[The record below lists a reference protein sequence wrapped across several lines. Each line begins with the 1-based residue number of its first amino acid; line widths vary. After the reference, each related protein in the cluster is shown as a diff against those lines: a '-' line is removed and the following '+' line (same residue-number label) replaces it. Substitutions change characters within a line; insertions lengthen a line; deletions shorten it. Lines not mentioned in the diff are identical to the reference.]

1 MKVLIHTVNIVSDNA
16 PIRDEFLTDTFLKND
31 RYRSIYNLNKP
42 NKLYCYSKFLKKCK
56 SVFSDLHNPYISRID
71 VAWDSE
77 DSKYFEASKKH
88 FRYLLTAFK
97 LAYKSNNSFNV
108 KDLLSDDDK
117 SFWVKTSYFDV
128 TFYNKG
134 LQVDGKNIR
143 ETTQARFELRFK
155 RLMIRNIENLQEALN
170 VQMKNKIMRIIP
182 FLEDVQDE
190 YNRSLIETYKTG
202 YFRKVTE
209 LISVYQDRIFT
220 KQQLIRLLNELDVS
234 SSDKEKMA
242 ENLKYRYGIKFIS
255 EKEMKEFVK
264 EIMLDMKNFFEDGS
278 QN

>member
-1 MKVLIHTVNIVSDNA
+1 MKTFIHTVNIVSDNA

-31 RYRSIYNLNKP
+31 KYRSIYNLNKP
-42 NKLYCYSKFLKKCK
+42 DKLYCYSDFLKRCNGI
-56 SVFSDLHNPYISRID
+56 FSDLNNPYVSRID
-71 VAWDSE
+71 IAWDSE
-77 DSKYFEASKKH
+77 DSKYFETHKKY

-108 KDLLSDDDK
+108 KDLISDDDK
-117 SFWVKTSYFDV
+117 SYWVKTSYLDA

-134 LQVDGKNIR
+134 LQVDGKDVA

-155 RLMIRNIENLQEALN
+155 RLMIGNVENLKELLN
-170 VQMKNKIMRIIP
+170 AQMKNKILRIIT
-182 FLEDVQDE
+182 FLEDVQEE
-190 YNRSLIETYKTG
+190 YNRCLIETYKTG
-202 YFRKVTE
+202 HFRRVTE

-220 KQQLIRLLNELDVS
+220 KQQLIMLLNELDAS
-234 SSDKEKMA
+234 NSDKEKMA

-255 EKEMKEFVK
+255 DKELKNFIK
-264 EIMLDMKNFFEDGS
+264 EIVLNMKNFFEDNS